1 MRYVGQR
8 VSRFL
13 IVFFIVTFTVM
24 VLLRLGLNS
33 PGDPARTMLGGYP
46 DEALIDATN
55 AKYRLHS
62 NYLVQYFHWLRLL
75 VVERDFGF
83 SVSNS
88 LPVRTLI
95 AKRIM
100 VTVLLGVY
108 AITLAVLIGV
118 PLAVRQ
124 AYRRDRTFDKVASY
138 GSFLF
143 LAVPAIVLAV
153 FLKLLFVE
161 HWEFRPLGFLPALRG
176 GGTFPR
182 IADRVYPW
190 DDLGQHVMNFA
201 LPALT
206 LALPTA
212 AVLSRL
218 VRADMVLVLQSDFVS
233 LAKAKGL
240 SPTRILW
247 RHALRNSMF
256 SLLTSIGV
264 QAGAIVGG
272 SIVAEVFFDLDGM
285 GSLLVV
291 AVLSSD
297 FFTVQAIVVL
307 LVVAVVLTNLAVDL
321 LYSAIDPRV
330 KLASALK

>member
-8 VSRFL
+8 LTRFL
-13 IVFFIVTFTVM
+13 IVFVIVTFTVM

-55 AKYRLHS
+55 SKYHLHD
-62 NYLVQYFHWLRLL
+62 NYVVQYFHWLRL
-75 VVERDFGF
+75 VIFERDFGF

-95 AKRIM
+95 AKRIV
-100 VTVLLGVY
+100 VTLLLGVY
-108 AITLAVLIGV
+108 AITLAVLIAV
-118 PLAVRQ
+118 PVAIRQ
-124 AYRRDRTFDKVASY
+124 AYRRDRAFDKAASFV
-138 GSFLF
+138 SFLF
-143 LAVPAIVLAV
+143 VSVPAIVVAV
-153 FLKLLFVE
+153 FLTLVFVE
-161 HWEFRPLGFLPALRG
+161 RFRV
-176 GGTFPR
+176 FPR

-190 DDLGQHVMNFA
+190 DDLGQHIVNFA
-201 LPALT
+201 LPAVT

-212 AVLSRL
+212 AVLTRL
-218 VRADMVLVLQSDFVS
+218 VRAEMVLVLQSDFVS

-240 SPTRILW
+240 SPQRILW
-247 RHALRNSMF
+247 RHALRNSLF

-264 QAGAIVGG
+264 QAGSIVGG
-272 SIVAEVFFDLDGM
+272 AIVAEVFFDLDGM
-285 GSLLVV
+285 GLLLVT

-297 FFTVQAIVVL
+297 LFTVQGIVAL
-307 LVVAVVLTNLAVDL
+307 LVVAVVVTNVAVDL

>member
-8 VSRFL
+8 LTRFL

-46 DEALIDATN
+46 DQAMIDAVN
-55 AKYRLHS
+55 AKYHLHD
-62 NYLVQYFHWLRLL
+62 NYLVQYFHWLRL
-75 VVERDFGF
+75 VIVERDFGF

-95 AKRIM
+95 SKRIV
-100 VTVLLGVY
+100 VTLLLGAY
-108 AITLAVLIGV
+108 AITLAVLIAV
-118 PLAVRQ
+118 PLAVGQ
-124 AYRRDRTFDKVASY
+124 AYRRGRAFDKSTGYV
-138 GSFLF
+138 SFLF
-143 LAVPAIVLAV
+143 VSVPAIVVAV

-161 HWEFRPLGFLPALRG
+161 HWKI
-176 GGTFPR
+176 FPR

-190 DDLGQHVMNFA
+190 DDVGQHIVNFA

-218 VRADMVLVLQSDFVS
+218 VRAEMVLVLQSDFVS

-247 RHALRNSMF
+247 RHALRNSLF

-272 SIVAEVFFDLDGM
+272 AIVAEVFFDLDGM
-285 GSLLVV
+285 GLLLVT

-297 FFTVQAIVVL
+297 LFTVQGIVAL

>member
-8 VSRFL
+8 ITRFL

-46 DEALIDATN
+46 DPALIDATN

-62 NYLVQYFHWLRLL
+62 NYLVQYFHWLRLV

-100 VTVLLGVY
+100 VTVLLGLY

-124 AYRRDRTFDKVASY
+124 AYRRDRTFDKAASF

-161 HWEFRPLGFLPALRG
+161 HWAI
-176 GGTFPR
+176 FPR

-297 FFTVQAIVVL
+297 FFTVQGIVVL